1 MKANGYQ
8 VALAELAVRT
18 GPQQASVAI
27 SMAGW
32 KRPRD
37 PGDGVPK
44 YLGGASGWLTTA
56 TSSVGRSLAT
66 AAVAVGGA
74 WLLTGSHPE
83 KARHQVQGLT

>member
-44 YLGGASGWLTTA
+44 YLGARVAGSPRLRLQLAASRHRSSGGWRGL
-56 TSSVGRSLAT
+56 
-66 AAVAVGGA
+66 VAD
-74 WLLTGSHPE
+74 GSHPE